1 MSGSLAIT
9 LLAALGAAL
18 VLGTIAHRLRMAPM
32 IGYIAAGLVVGPFT
46 PGFVANTDEVQA
58 LADIGVALLMFSI
71 GIQFR
76 IAELWQVGRLVL
88 IGAPLQVAITMGLGV
103 GTSVLLGIPF
113 IEALFIGASVS
124 VCSSVVLAKVAGERD
139 LEATL
144 HGRIALSWSIVQDL
158 LTVVLVVLLSAVA
171 APAEDPFVGALLS
184 STIAL
189 GFVAGVLVVGSRV
202 LPALL
207 GRIAHLGSRE
217 LFIVAVA
224 VVAIGTAALAH
235 EVGVSVALGAF
246 VAGLALAESDLAAS
260 VLGEIVPLRELFAT
274 VFFVFIGLL
283 LQPGVVLAGWPI
295 VLTLLLLITLGKAL
309 PITGIVAVGGHRL
322 PMALRVG
329 GLLGQSGEFSFVL
342 ATVGLELGVLGSETF
357 SQAMGAVVLSIL
369 AAGPLAAG
377 AARLGDWVGSRAAPS
392 EPMPE
397 VSPAAEMRRHTIVA
411 GYGTVGRTVAR
422 VLQARGIP
430 WVAVD
435 ADYPMVRAALQSG
448 RADHLWQRRHAIRP
462 GRGSDRP
469 GQHGGLRHGRLAG
482 HPPGHAARAA
492 PQRTPA
498 RGGPRALG
506 PGGER
511 PAADGR
517 GAGHHRRARAGQ
529 RAGAPYA
536 VALRRQRARDRR
548 HPAAALLDRQPS
560 GQASPIRSTS
570 SSRLSTTSAGRALP
584 ARWIRP
590 HGPRRTQTARMPAAA
605 AGMTSLSTR
614 SPA

>member
-1 MSGSLAIT
+1 MIGPWEPTRRDPMSGSLAIT

-448 RADHLWQRRHAIRP
+448 VPIIYGNAGTPSVLDVARIDQASTVVFAMDDSLAIRQ
-462 GRGSDRP
+462 GV
-469 GQHGGLRHGRLAG
+469 QH
-482 HPPGHAARAA
+482 
-492 PQRTPA
+492 
-498 RGGPRALG
+498 
-506 PGGER
+506 
-511 PAADGR
+511 
-517 GAGHHRRARAGQ
+517 
-529 RAGAPYA
+529 
-536 VALRRQRARDRR
+536 ALRRNERLHVVARAHSTQEETELRR
-548 HPAAALLDRQPS
+548 MGAARVITAERELGNELVRHTLWRYGVSEREIDAILRR
-560 GQASPIRSTS
+560 RS
-570 SSRLSTTSAGRALP
+570 
-584 ARWIRP
+584 
-590 HGPRRTQTARMPAAA
+590 
-605 AGMTSLSTR
+605 
-614 SPA
+614 

>member
-1 MSGSLAIT
+1 M
-9 LLAALGAAL
+9 
-18 VLGTIAHRLRMAPM
+18 
-32 IGYIAAGLVVGPFT
+32 
-46 PGFVANTDEVQA
+46 QA

-76 IAELWQVGRLVL
+76 MAELWQVGRLVL
-88 IGAPLQVAITMGLGV
+88 IGAPLQVAITMALGV

-189 GFVAGVLVVGSRV
+189 GFVAAVLVVGSRV

-392 EPMPE
+392 EPIPE

-411 GYGTVGRTVAR
+411 GYGTVGPHGRPRPAGAR
-422 VLQARGIP
+422 DSVGRGRRRLP
-430 WVAVD
+430 DGAG
-435 ADYPMVRAALQSG
+435 ALQSG
-448 RADHLWQRRHAIRP
+448 IPIIYGNAGTPSVLDVARIDQASTVVFAMDDALAIRQ
-462 GRGSDRP
+462 GV
-469 GQHGGLRHGRLAG
+469 QH
-482 HPPGHAARAA
+482 
-492 PQRTPA
+492 
-498 RGGPRALG
+498 
-506 PGGER
+506 
-511 PAADGR
+511 
-517 GAGHHRRARAGQ
+517 
-529 RAGAPYA
+529 
-536 VALRRQRARDRR
+536 ALRRNERLHVVARAHSAQEEGELRR
-548 HPAAALLDRQPS
+548 MGAARVITAERELGNELVRHTLWRYGVSEREIDAILRR
-560 GQASPIRSTS
+560 RS
-570 SSRLSTTSAGRALP
+570 
-584 ARWIRP
+584 
-590 HGPRRTQTARMPAAA
+590 
-605 AGMTSLSTR
+605 
-614 SPA
+614 

>member
-1 MSGSLAIT
+1 MIGSWEPTHRDAMTGSLAIT

-46 PGFVANTDEVQA
+46 PGFVADHEEVQA

-71 GIQFR
+71 GLQFR
-76 IAELWQVGRLVL
+76 LAELWQVGRLVL
-88 IGAPLQVAITMGLGV
+88 IGAPLQVAITMALGI
-103 GTSVLLGIPF
+103 GTSALMGIPF

-124 VCSSVVLAKVAGERD
+124 VCSSVVLAKVAGERA

-171 APAEDPFVGALLS
+171 APAEDPIMGAILS

-189 GFVAGVLVVGSRV
+189 GFVAAVLVIGSRV

-260 VLGEIVPLRELFAT
+260 VLGEVVPLRELFAT

-295 VLTLLLLITLGKAL
+295 VLVLLLLITLGKAI
-309 PITGIVAVGGHRL
+309 PVTGIVAAGGHRL
-322 PMALRVG
+322 PIALRVG

-342 ATVGLELGVLGSETF
+342 ATVGLELGVLSSETF

-377 AARLGDWVGSRAAPS
+377 AARLGDWIGSRAGPSAPD
-392 EPMPE
+392 PMA
-397 VSPAAEMRRHTIVA
+397 SPAAEMRRHTIVA
-411 GYGTVGRTVAR
+411 GYGAVGRTVAR
-422 VLQARGIP
+422 VLEARGIP

-435 ADYPMVRAALQSG
+435 ADYPMVRRASQSG
-448 RADHLWQRRHAIRP
+448 LPIIYGNAGTPSVMDVAGIDQASTVVFAMDDPLAIRQ
-462 GRGSDRP
+462 GVQYALNRN
-469 GQHGGLRHGRLAG
+469 QRL
-482 HPPGHAARAA
+482 HIVARAHSA
-492 PQRTPA
+492 QEE
-498 RGGPRALG
+498 
-506 PGGER
+506 GE
-511 PAADGR
+511 
-517 GAGHHRRARAGQ
+517 
-529 RAGAPYA
+529 
-536 VALRRQRARDRR
+536 LRRLGVARVITAERELGHELVRHTLWRYGVSEREIDAILRR
-548 HPAAALLDRQPS
+548 
-560 GQASPIRSTS
+560 RS
-570 SSRLSTTSAGRALP
+570 
-584 ARWIRP
+584 
-590 HGPRRTQTARMPAAA
+590 
-605 AGMTSLSTR
+605 
-614 SPA
+614 

>member
-1 MSGSLAIT
+1 MIGPWEPTRRDPMSGSLAIT

-46 PGFVANTDEVQA
+46 PGFVANTEEVQA

-76 IAELWQVGRLVL
+76 MAELWQVGRLVL

-113 IEALFIGASVS
+113 TEALFIGASVS

-158 LTVVLVVLLSAVA
+158 LTVVLVVVLSAVA

-189 GFVAGVLVVGSRV
+189 AFVAGVLVVGSRV

-309 PITGIVAVGGHRL
+309 PITGIVAIGGHRL

-448 RADHLWQRRHAIRP
+448 VPIIYGNAGTPSVLDVARIDQASTVVFAMDDSLAIRQ
-462 GRGSDRP
+462 GV
-469 GQHGGLRHGRLAG
+469 QH
-482 HPPGHAARAA
+482 
-492 PQRTPA
+492 
-498 RGGPRALG
+498 
-506 PGGER
+506 
-511 PAADGR
+511 
-517 GAGHHRRARAGQ
+517 
-529 RAGAPYA
+529 
-536 VALRRQRARDRR
+536 ALRRNERLHVVARAHSTQEEIELRR
-548 HPAAALLDRQPS
+548 MGAARVITAERELGNELVRHTLWRYGVSEREIDAILRR
-560 GQASPIRSTS
+560 RS
-570 SSRLSTTSAGRALP
+570 
-584 ARWIRP
+584 
-590 HGPRRTQTARMPAAA
+590 
-605 AGMTSLSTR
+605 
-614 SPA
+614 